1 MVETVDDLSPLAG
14 RGRLGLARYRRPMHL
29 YVAFLGGPLDAER
42 MGEGHEVVM
51 VVADDP
57 AQAKTLAKAKWSGAG
72 RGHVDA
78 VRQIDRVDGF
88 EVGLTKGGTGDQMP
102 LDDYN

>member
-1 MVETVDDLSPLAG
+1 MSDG
-14 RGRLGLARYRRPMHL
+14 
-29 YVAFLGGPLDAER
+29 R

-51 VVADDP
+51 VVADDLQ
-57 AQAKTLAKAKWSGAG
+57 QAKSLAKAKWSGVG

-78 VRQIDRVDGF
+78 VRQIDMVDGF
-88 EVGLTKGGTGDQMP
+88 EVTLAKVGTGDSMP